1 MPENSMPAAPQQVVF
16 LDRDGVINRDSP
28 AYIKRRAEFEFLPGS
43 LAALKK
49 LHEAGFL
56 VIVITNQSALGR
68 KMMTEKQLEE
78 IHTEMT
84 AAVRRNG
91 GHIHDI
97 FFCPHHPRDQCGCRK
112 PKPGLIQAAIRKHGL
127 DPSRA
132 TMIGDSAKDVECG
145 HNAGCRRVI
154 LVLTG
159 NGPSA
164 ERELREGGVF
174 IDRVARDL
182 MEAADWLIQ
191 RQARP

>member
-1 MPENSMPAAPQQVVF
+1 MSTDPQQIVF

-28 AYIKRRAEFEFLPGS
+28 AYIKRLAEFEFLPGS
-43 LAALKK
+43 LAALRK

-56 VIVITNQSALGR
+56 VIVITNQSALAR
-68 KMMTEKQLEE
+68 KMMTEKQLAE

-97 FFCPHHPRDQCGCRK
+97 FFCPHHPQDECACRK
-112 PKPGLIQAAIRKHGL
+112 PKPGLINAAIRRHGL

-145 HNAGCRRVI
+145 HNAGCRHVI

-159 NGPSA
+159 NGPNAAS
-164 ERELREGGVF
+164 ELRQRGVF
-174 IDRVARDL
+174 IDLIARDL
-182 MEAADWLIQ
+182 MEAAEWLIQ